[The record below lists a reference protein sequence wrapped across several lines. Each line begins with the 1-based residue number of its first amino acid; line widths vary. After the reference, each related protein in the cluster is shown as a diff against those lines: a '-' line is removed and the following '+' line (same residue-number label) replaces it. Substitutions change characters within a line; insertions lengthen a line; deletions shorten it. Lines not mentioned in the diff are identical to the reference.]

1 MPRIADRRAKIDL
14 LRAAEEAFAE
24 HGLAA
29 AKVED
34 ITARAGVSKGAFY
47 LHFESK
53 EDCFRQIVEGVLA
66 RIAATAGDLEQLDIP
81 TLDDLPAMLEK
92 GLAVDVE
99 VLELCWQNRAILR
112 MILAGGG
119 GAPYAYLLDAF
130 GEQIIGRSER
140 WVEHAIRM
148 GLYRSDIDPALV
160 ARLVSGTYERLVRE
174 LIKQPRRPDTAAW
187 ARQVQALITRGLF
200 APEVSAFVDRKVIH
214 AREQAEESRGT
225 TKTKTKAKAKVG

>member
-1 MPRIADRRAKIDL
+1 MPRIADRRAKIEL

-66 RIAATAGDLEQLDIP
+66 RIAATAGELELTALANLEGLADLLEQRH
-81 TLDDLPAMLEK
+81 
-92 GLAVDVE
+92 AVDVE
-99 VLELCWQNRAILR
+99 VLELCWQNRAVLR

-130 GEQIIGRSER
+130 GEQLIGRSER
-140 WVEHAIRM
+140 WVAHAM
-148 GLYRSDIDPALV
+148 SVGLYRSDLEPALV
-160 ARLVSGTYERLVRE
+160 ARLASGAYERLVRE
-174 LIKQPRRPDTAAW
+174 LIKQPRRPDLAAW
-187 ARQVQALITRGLF
+187 ARQVQAMLTRGLF
-200 APEVSAFVDRKVIH
+200 SPEVSAFLDRKVNQT
-214 AREQAEESRGT
+214 RERHEGGRGT

>member
-1 MPRIADRRAKIDL
+1 VSPDGLFDL
-14 LRAAEEAFAE
+14 LDKR
-24 HGLAA
+24 
-29 AKVED
+29 
-34 ITARAGVSKGAFY
+34 
-47 LHFESK
+47 
-53 EDCFRQIVEGVLA
+53 
-66 RIAATAGDLEQLDIP
+66 
-81 TLDDLPAMLEK
+81 
-92 GLAVDVE
+92 LAVDVE

-130 GEQIIGRSER
+130 GEQLIGRSER
-140 WVEHAIRM
+140 WVEHAIGM

-200 APEVSAFVDRKVIH
+200 APEVSAFLDRKVNH
-214 AREQAEESRGT
+214 PREQAEEGRGT
-225 TKTKTKAKAKVG
+225 TKTKAKAKAKVG